1 MTITEIDV
9 NAAPSVSA
17 VTWPAVAAGALAAI
31 AATLI
36 LFSLGSGLG
45 FAAASP
51 WGDVARTGAKLG
63 VATAIWLVVVQWI
76 ASAAGGYL
84 SGRLRSR
91 WYGVHAYET
100 YFRDT
105 AHGFLAWA
113 LASLVVAVIA
123 AALAAASTGGA
134 TTAAAAAGPANFA
147 YDADTLYRT
156 SAGDENALAPAKAE
170 AWRVLA
176 ADALR
181 GGLNPTDHDYL
192 VASVAAR
199 VALSPAE
206 ATQRVDAVVARERQ
220 AAADAAVAADN
231 ARKTAATLG
240 FLTALAMVV
249 GAFIASVAG
258 ALGGMERDKHA

>member
-1 MTITEIDV
+1 MTFTEIEAG
-9 NAAPSVSA
+9 AAPSVSA

-45 FAAASP
+45 FAVASP
-51 WGDVARTGAKLG
+51 WGDVGRTAAKLSI
-63 VATAIWLVVVQWI
+63 AAAIWLVVVQWI

-84 SGRLRSR
+84 SGRLRTR
-91 WYGVHAYET
+91 WYGVHVYET
-100 YFRDT
+100 FFRDT

-113 LASLVVAVIA
+113 LASIVVAVIA
-123 AALAAASTGGA
+123 AALAAATTGGA
-134 TTAAAAAGPANFA
+134 TTAAAAASPANFA
-147 YDADTLYRT
+147 YDADALYRT

-170 AWRVLA
+170 AWRLLA
-176 ADALR
+176 ADALH
-181 GGLNPTDHDYL
+181 GGLNVTDHDYL

-199 VALSPAE
+199 VALSPVDA
-206 ATQRVDAVVARERQ
+206 AQRVDAVVARERQ

-231 ARKTAATLG
+231 ARKAAATLG
-240 FLTALAMVV
+240 FLTALSMLV